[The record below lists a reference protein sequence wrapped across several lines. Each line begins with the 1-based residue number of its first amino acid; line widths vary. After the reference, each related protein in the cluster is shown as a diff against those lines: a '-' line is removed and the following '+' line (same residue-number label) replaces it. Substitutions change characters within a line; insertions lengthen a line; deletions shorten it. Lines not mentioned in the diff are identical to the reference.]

1 MDATGYVAAVVA
13 RAEDGGI
20 HGAEMAAL
28 GRRLRQLGE
37 QDAGLLPSEV
47 LEPVAN
53 LPRLDELPEPSP
65 DQARDVLDRL
75 VIVKLNGGLGTS
87 MGLSGPKSLLE
98 VKPGASFLDVLARQV
113 LALRERHRAR
123 LPLVLMNSE
132 VTRDASLKALSC
144 HGALGVPGVP
154 GVPADFLQ
162 GREPKIRADDF
173 RPVDWPADPELEWCP
188 PGHGDIYPALAESGT
203 LDALLGAGLRYAFV
217 SNSDNLGALVDVR
230 VAAWLAAEQV
240 PFALEAVRGT
250 PADRKGGH
258 LACYQGRL
266 VLRETAQVPDGDAS
280 FTDVERWR
288 WYNTNNIWIDLR
300 ALKDLQAADPA
311 APDLP
316 LIVNRKTVDPR
327 DPDST
332 PVIQLESAMGAA
344 IGSIPGARAVHVP
357 RSRFAPVKTT
367 NDLLVV
373 RSDAYELTSDGE
385 MRPSFDGQE
394 PVVTLDEEY
403 YKLLPDFEQRFPD
416 GAPSL
421 RRCHRFEVEGDV
433 TFGADVVAVG
443 DVLVTGPR
451 QIPNGEVLGEGN

>member
-1 MDATGYVAAVVA
+1 MNTLDRVAAVLA
-13 RAEDGGI
+13 KAEAGGV
-20 HGAEMAAL
+20 HSAELAAL
-28 GRRLRQLGE
+28 GRRLRQLDE
-37 QDAGLLPSEV
+37 HEAGRLPGDV
-47 LEPVAN
+47 LEPLPD
-53 LPRLDELPEPSP
+53 LPRVDELPEPP
-65 DQARDVLDRL
+65 PGQARDVLSRL
-75 VIVKLNGGLGTS
+75 VVVKLNGGLGTS
-87 MGLSGPKSLLE
+87 MGLDGPKSVLE
-98 VKPGASFLDVLARQV
+98 VKPGANFLDVLARQV
-113 LALRERHRAR
+113 LALRERHGVR
-123 LPLVLMNSE
+123 LPLVLMNSAA
-132 VTRDASLKALSC
+132 TRDPSLKVLDHYGDLS
-144 HGALGVPGVP
+144 APGVP
-154 GVPADFLQ
+154 RDFLQ
-162 GREPKIRADDF
+162 GREPKIRASDF
-173 RPVDWPADPELEWCP
+173 EPVRWPADPDLEWCP
-188 PGHGDIYPALAESGT
+188 PGHGDIYPALAASGT

-217 SNSDNLGALVDVR
+217 SNSDNLGALADVR
-230 VAAWLAAEQV
+230 IAAWLAAEQV

-258 LACYQGRL
+258 LACYQGQL
-266 VLRETAQVPDGDAS
+266 VLRETAQVPDGDDS

-300 ALKDLQAADPA
+300 ALKDLQADDQA
-311 APDLP
+311 APALP
-316 LIVNRKTVDPR
+316 LIVNRQTVDPR
-327 DPDST
+327 DLAST

-451 QIPNGEVLGEGN
+451 QIPDGEVLGEGN

>member
-1 MDATGYVAAVVA
+1 MNTPGYSAAVVA
-13 RAEDGGI
+13 KAEAGGV
-20 HGAEMAAL
+20 HGTELAAL
-28 GRRLRQLGE
+28 RRRLRQLGE
-37 QDAGLLPSEV
+37 QQAGLLPGED
-47 LEPVAN
+47 LEPVTD
-53 LPRLDELPEPSP
+53 LPRLDELPSPSP
-65 DQARDVLDRL
+65 GQARDVLDRL

-87 MGLSGPKSLLE
+87 MGLEGPKSTLE
-98 VKPGASFLDVLARQV
+98 VKPGANFLDVLARQV
-113 LALRERHRAR
+113 LALRERHSAR
-123 LPLVLMNSE
+123 LPLVLMNSA
-132 VTRDASLKALSC
+132 VTRDPSLKVLDHHGDLS
-144 HGALGVPGVP
+144 VPGVP
-154 GVPADFLQ
+154 RDFLQ
-162 GREPKIRADDF
+162 GREPKIRASDF
-173 RPVDWPADPELEWCP
+173 EPVQWPADPELEWCP
-188 PGHGDIYPALAESGT
+188 PGHGDIYPALASSGT
-203 LDALLGAGLRYAFV
+203 LDALLDAGLRYAFV
-217 SNSDNLGALVDVR
+217 SNSDNLGALADVR
-230 VAAWLAAEQV
+230 IAAWVAAERV
-240 PFALEAVRGT
+240 PFTLEAVRGT
-250 PADRKGGH
+250 AADRKGGH
-258 LACYQGRL
+258 LACYEGQL
-266 VLRETAQVPDGDAS
+266 VLRETAQVPDGDDS

-394 PVVTLDEEY
+394 PVVTLDEDY
-403 YKLLPDFEQRFPD
+403 YKLLPDFEQRFPA
-416 GAPSL
+416 GPPSL
-421 RRCHRFEVEGDV
+421 RRCRRFEVDGDV

-451 QIPNGEVLGEGN
+451 HVPDGEILGE

>member
-1 MDATGYVAAVVA
+1 MNTPGYVAAVMA
-13 RAEDGGI
+13 KAEAGGV
-20 HGAEMAAL
+20 HGAELAAL
-28 GRRLRQLGE
+28 RRRLRQLGE
-37 QDAGLLPSEV
+37 QHAGRLPSEV
-47 LEPVAN
+47 LEPLAD

-65 DQARDVLDRL
+65 GQAHDVLDRL

-98 VKPGASFLDVLARQV
+98 VKPGASFLDVLASQV
-113 LALRERHRAR
+113 LALRERHGAR
-123 LPLVLMNSE
+123 LPLVLMNSA
-132 VTRDASLKALSC
+132 VTRDPSLAVLHRYQHLS
-144 HGALGVPGVP
+144 VPGMP
-154 GVPADFLQ
+154 QDFLQ
-162 GREPKIRADDF
+162 GREPKIGAGDF
-173 RPVDWPADPELEWCP
+173 QPVQWPADPQLEWCP
-188 PGHGDIYPALAESGT
+188 PGHGDIYPALAASGT

-217 SNSDNLGALVDVR
+217 SNSDNLGALADAR
-230 VAAWLAAEQV
+230 IAAWLAKEQV

-266 VLRETAQVPDGDAS
+266 LLRETAQVPDGDAS

-327 DPDST
+327 DPQST

-344 IGSIPGARAVHVP
+344 IGSIPGARAVCVP

-367 NDLLVV
+367 DDLLLV
-373 RSDAYELTSDGE
+373 RSDAYELTSDGQ
-385 MRPSFDGQE
+385 MRPSFDGPG
-394 PVVTLDEEY
+394 PVVTLDEDY
-403 YKLLPDFEQRFPD
+403 YKLLPDFEQRFPA

-421 RRCHRFEVEGDV
+421 RRCPRFEVEGDV

-443 DVLVTGPR
+443 EVRVTGPR
-451 QIPNGEVLGEGN
+451 HVPDREVLGE